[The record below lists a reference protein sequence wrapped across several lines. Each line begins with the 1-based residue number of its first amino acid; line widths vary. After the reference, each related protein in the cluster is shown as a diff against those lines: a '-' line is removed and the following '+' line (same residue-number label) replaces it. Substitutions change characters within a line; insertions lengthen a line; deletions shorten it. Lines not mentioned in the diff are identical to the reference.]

1 MTFKAGQSGNPNGR
15 PKGSKNKQML
25 AVIDWLEA
33 LGCDP
38 IEGMARITMDE
49 RADLSLRAQVY
60 KELLQ
65 YIAPK
70 HEAVEMKA
78 VRPKL
83 IPIKSRIGC
92 FLERRLT
99 GLRFR
104 DHGSYVTPRRLRGA

>member
-1 MTFKAGQSGNPNGR
+1 MTFKVGQSGNPNGR

-38 IEGMARITMDE
+38 IEGMARITMGE

-78 VRPKL
+78 EGHFSL
-83 IPIKSRIGC
+83 IDVIRSID
-92 FLERRLT
+92 ERK
-99 GLRFR
+99 FR
-104 DHGSYVTPRRLRGA
+104 GG